1 MEMEEEKAQSPESDL
16 DTSIK
21 GEPAVEIPTQQQATF
36 PDGGARAWSVA
47 AGAAGVLFSTFGYAN
62 AFGVYQEYYETH
74 QLRNE
79 SPSAI
84 SWIGSLQVFFLLGG
98 NLFGGPLFDRFG
110 AKVIWPSA
118 TLYLL
123 SVMMTSL
130 CKEYYQFLLAQGILG
145 GLSMGMTIAPAFAST
160 GQYFNKKRGAAMGI
174 AVAGSSLGGV
184 VFPIALSKMLY
195 NPKLG
200 FGWTVRILG
209 FLMLAVLG
217 LSCIAIRARLP
228 PRKGRFFLPSAFKN
242 IQFLGV
248 LLAVFLMILGV
259 FMPFF
264 YLPTF
269 AVSRGMSTQLAAYV
283 VSILNAASFFGRV
296 IPGILG
302 DKLGRYNALA
312 AAGLGSGILIFC
324 MPKTSSNA
332 AVIVF
337 AALYGFTS
345 GAIVSGMTVVLSQVP
360 KEARDIGTY
369 MGMGMGVI
377 SIGALIG
384 PPIDGAFVSHYHGF
398 SEVCIF
404 SGVVVLTGGLM
415 TIFVKSTTE
424 KGIFGK
430 I

>member
-1 MEMEEEKAQSPESDL
+1 MESEEEKVQIPDSL
-16 DTSIK
+16 DTSVK
-21 GEPAVEIPTQQQATF
+21 GEPAVELPTQQQAAF
-36 PDGGARAWSVA
+36 PDGGARAWLVA

-62 AFGVYQEYYETH
+62 AFGVYQEYYQTN

-84 SWIGSLQVFFLLGG
+84 SWIGSLQVFFLLSG

-110 AKVIWPSA
+110 AKVIWPPA
-118 TLYLL
+118 MLYLL

-145 GLSMGMTIAPAFAST
+145 GLSMGMVIGPALAST
-160 GQYFNKKRGAAMGI
+160 GQYFNKNRGAAMGI
-174 AVAGSSLGGV
+174 AVGGSSLGGV
-184 VFPIALSKMLY
+184 IFPIALSKMLS
-195 NPKLG
+195 NPTLG

-209 FLMLAVLG
+209 FLMLAVLV
-217 LSCIAIRARLP
+217 LSCTAIRARLP

-248 LLAVFLMILGV
+248 LISVSLMLLGV

-264 YLPTF
+264 YLPTY
-269 AVSRGMSTQLAAYV
+269 AVSRGMSTQLASYV
-283 VSILNAASFFGRV
+283 ISILNAASFFGRV
-296 IPGILG
+296 IPGVLG

-332 AVIVF
+332 AIIVF

-360 KEARDIGTY
+360 KAPRDIGTY
-369 MGMGMGVI
+369 LGMGMGVV
-377 SIGALIG
+377 SIAALIG
-384 PPIDGAFVSHYHGF
+384 PPIDGVFVSHYHGF
-398 SEVCIF
+398 SELCFF
-404 SGVVVLTGGLM
+404 SGAVVLAGGLM
-415 TIFVKSTTE
+415 TIFMKSTTE